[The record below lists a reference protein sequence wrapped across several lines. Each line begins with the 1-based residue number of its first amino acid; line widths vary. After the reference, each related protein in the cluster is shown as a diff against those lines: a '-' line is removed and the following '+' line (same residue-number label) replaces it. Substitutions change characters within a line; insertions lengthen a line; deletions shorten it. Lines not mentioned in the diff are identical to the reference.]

1 MAEPK
6 DIAILTAK
14 LSAAYPNWNLTEFT
28 NDVYYEDLCDL
39 PAEVLFAAAQHCRT
53 SVTRD
58 QRFAPSA
65 GEIRVAAFE
74 LKRQADGVPSAL
86 DAWAE
91 LLKAPKS
98 EEFVRQTD
106 ERDETT
112 GAIIIERI
120 PYKWSHPL
128 VRKVAV
134 AMGFPK
140 FPDWEQESFERTAF
154 LKAYQA
160 ELNRFITI
168 EAQPEDVKRFV
179 DRHANRPQLETV
191 ATLALQMGGG

>member
-1 MAEPK
+1 MANPK

-28 NDVYYEDLCDL
+28 NDVYYEDLKDL
-39 PAEVLFAAAQHCRT
+39 PADVLFAAAQHCRT

-98 EEFVRQTD
+98 EEFLRNTGEQD
-106 ERDETT
+106 EN
-112 GAIIIERI
+112 GAWIIERI
-120 PYKWSHPL
+120 AYRWSHPL

-140 FPDWEQESFERTAF
+140 FPDWESESFERTAF

-160 ELNRFITI
+160 ELDRYITI
-168 EAQPEDVKRFV
+168 EAQPEEVKRFV
-179 DRHANRPQLETV
+179 SQANRPQLEAV
-191 ATLALQMGGG
+191 ATLALQMGGNT

>member
-1 MAEPK
+1 MANPK

-28 NDVYYEDLCDL
+28 NDVYYEDLKDL
-39 PAEVLFAAAQHCRT
+39 PADMLFAAAQHCRT

-91 LLKAPKS
+91 LLRAPKS
-98 EEFVRQTD
+98 EEFVRQTGEKD
-106 ERDETT
+106 EN
-112 GAIIIERI
+112 GAWLIERI
-120 PYKWSHPL
+120 AYQWTHPL

-140 FPDWEQESFERTAF
+140 FPDWESESFERTAF

-160 ELNRFITI
+160 ELDRYITI
-168 EAQPEDVKRFV
+168 EAQPEEVKRFV
-179 DRHANRPQLETV
+179 SQASRPQLEAV
-191 ATLALQMGGG
+191 STLALQMGGR